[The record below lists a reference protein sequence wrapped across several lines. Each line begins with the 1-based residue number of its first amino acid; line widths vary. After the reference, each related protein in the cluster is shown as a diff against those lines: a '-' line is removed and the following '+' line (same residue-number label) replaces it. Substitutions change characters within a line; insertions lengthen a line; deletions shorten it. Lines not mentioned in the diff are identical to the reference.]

1 LRAKKQGNLR
11 KKHGIFLQSP
21 PSEKERKTTMPRE
34 IVTESNQVELLGR
47 AKKLSSKAKARAR
60 GIEIET
66 CAAPECNLNTKDVKL
81 FLKELKKYM
90 KLFKPAFMRV
100 EQIQKSLTYM
110 NGLLGNTARKNVEQ
124 MALGLGEKVRS
135 LQYFV
140 GQSQWETEP
149 VIAIHQG
156 LIGESLG
163 EEAGVVLIDES
174 STVKQ
179 GIESVGVA
187 AQYCGSVGKIANG
200 QVGVYLG
207 YASRKGYS
215 LIEGQLFMPDQ
226 WFEEEHA
233 EQREECGVPEDL
245 VFKTKPEIGLELLK
259 NAIKRGKLPFFWV
272 AADALY
278 GDSPAFRDG
287 VAATGK
293 YYFTAIKENTL
304 IWCTAPKVQVP
315 QSSGH
320 GRPPTRLRLSDPRKH
335 PIPVKQ
341 LVKKIQKQ
349 DWVRAVIKE
358 GSKGPIVCDFA
369 FLRVT
374 ESRGR
379 LPAAELW
386 LIIRRNL
393 DDRTE
398 VKYYFSN
405 APANTPLNEF
415 VRICG
420 MRWPIETVF
429 EEAKGEVGM
438 DHYEMRSWMGWHHHM
453 LLVCLAHHFLV
464 RLRIQFQEQAPALTI
479 YQVRILLCSV
489 LPSFIF
495 DIQSALDR
503 VRYYQKCNFAAYLS
517 HRKKKMAQL
526 QLFTRNLAL

>member
-1 LRAKKQGNLR
+1 
-11 KKHGIFLQSP
+11 
-21 PSEKERKTTMPRE
+21 MPKG
-34 IVTESNQVELLGR
+34 IVTESNQVELLNR
-47 AKKLSSKAKARAR
+47 AKNLSGNGKTNPD

-66 CAAPECNLNTKDVKL
+66 CAAPECNLSQKDVKL
-81 FLKELKKYM
+81 FSNELKKYV
-90 KLFKPAFMRV
+90 KFFKGAFQRM
-100 EQIQKSLTYM
+100 EQMQKSLAYM
-110 NGLLGNTARKNVEQ
+110 NGLLGHTVRKNVEQ
-124 MALGLGEKVRS
+124 MALGLKEKVRS

-140 GQSQWETEP
+140 GQSQWQTEP

-163 EEAGVVLIDES
+163 EEDGVMLIDES
-174 STVKQ
+174 SSVKQ
-179 GIESVGVA
+179 GTKSVGVA
-187 AQYCGSVGKIANG
+187 AQYCGSVGKTANG

-215 LIEGQLFMPDQ
+215 LIEGRLFMPEK

-233 EQREECGVPEDL
+233 EQREECGVPQDL
-245 VFKTKPEIGLELLK
+245 VFKTKPEIGLDLLK
-259 NAIKRGKLPFFWV
+259 NAVKRDKLPFFWV

-287 VAATGK
+287 VAASGK
-293 YYFTAIKENTL
+293 YYFTAIKENSL
-304 IWCTAPKVQVP
+304 IWCTAPKVHLP
-315 QSSGH
+315 QWSGH
-320 GRPPTRLRLSDPRKH
+320 GRHPTRLRLSDTRKH
-335 PIPVKQ
+335 PTPVKQ

-374 ESRGR
+374 ESRSG
-379 LPAAELW
+379 LPVGELW

-393 DDRTE
+393 DDPSE
-398 VKYYFSN
+398 VKYFFSN
-405 APANTPLNEF
+405 APVNIPLAEL
-415 VRICG
+415 VRVCG
-420 MRWPIETVF
+420 MRWPIETIF

-438 DHYEMRSWMGWHHHM
+438 DHYEMRSWIGWHHHM
-453 LLVCLAHHFLV
+453 LLVSLAHHFLV
-464 RLRIQFQEQAPALTI
+464 RLRIQLQELAPALTI

-495 DIQSALDR
+495 DVQAALER

-517 HRKKKMAQL
+517 HRKRKLAQL
-526 QLFTRNLAL
+526 AAFSPNLAL

>member
-1 LRAKKQGNLR
+1 
-11 KKHGIFLQSP
+11 
-21 PSEKERKTTMPRE
+21 MPRE
-34 IVTESNQVELLGR
+34 IVTETSRDKLSGR
-47 AKKLSSKAKARAR
+47 AKKLSGKGEVQACR
-60 GIEIET
+60 IQVET
-66 CAAPECNLNTKDVKL
+66 CPAPECNLSTKDVKL
-81 FLKELKKYM
+81 FLNELKKYM
-90 KLFKPAFMRV
+90 KLFKGAFQRV
-100 EQIQKSLTYM
+100 EQIKKSLTYLH
-110 NGLLGNTARKNVEQ
+110 GLLGNAARKNVEQ
-124 MALGLGEKVRS
+124 MALGQKEKVRS

-140 GQSQWETEP
+140 GQSQWEVEP

-156 LIGESLG
+156 LIGETLG
-163 EEAGVVLIDES
+163 EEDGVVLIDES
-174 STVKQ
+174 SAVKQ
-179 GIESVGVA
+179 GTESVGVA

-215 LIEGQLFMPDQ
+215 MIEGRLFIPDQ
-226 WFEEEHA
+226 WFGEEHT
-233 EQREECGVPEDL
+233 EQRQACGVSEYL
-245 VFKTKPEIGLELLK
+245 VFKTKPEIGLELLE
-259 NAIKRGKLPFFWV
+259 NALQRDNLPFSWL

-293 YYFTAIKENTL
+293 HYFTAIKDNTL
-304 IWCTAPKVQVP
+304 IWCVPPKVHVP
-315 QSSGH
+315 QWSGH
-320 GRPPTRLRLSDPRKH
+320 GRHPTRLRLSNTRKH

-349 DWVRAVIKE
+349 DWVRAIIKE

-374 ESRGR
+374 ESRGG

-393 DDRTE
+393 DDPTE
-398 VKYYFSN
+398 VKYFFSN
-405 APANTPLNEF
+405 APISTPLSEF
-415 VRICG
+415 VRISG
-420 MRWPIETVF
+420 MRWPIETIF

-438 DHYEMRSWMGWHHHM
+438 DHYEMRSWVGWHHHM

-464 RLRIQFQEQAPALTI
+464 RLRIHFQEQAPALTI

-489 LPSFIF
+489 LPSFVS
-495 DIQSALDR
+495 DIQSAIDR

-517 HRKKKMAQL
+517 HRKRKLAQL
-526 QLFTRNLAL
+526 ATFTPNLAL